1 MKFRRL
7 LRRRKIALEA
17 TIDKTA
23 AIACGRLTL
32 RKKSQVDHAE
42 WRNKARERARVHF
55 AEHGVALR
63 MWREGSQIQFID
75 HVSTP
80 LSWVSKQPSAARG
93 VASRS
98 VFASPSGG
106 QTGEPRCG
114 NHIVV

>member
-7 LRRRKIALEA
+7 LRRRKIALDA
-17 TIDKTA
+17 KIDKTA

-55 AEHGVALR
+55 AEHGLALR

-75 HVSTP
+75 HVLTP
-80 LSWVSKQPSAARG
+80 LFRVSKQPSAARG
-93 VASRS
+93 RGKQERLP
-98 VFASPSGG
+98 SPSVV
-106 QTGEPRCG
+106 QTDDLRCG
-114 NHIVV
+114 NHIVD